1 MKKSVLILALTI
13 ISNGLFGQTQ
23 GIAYTA
29 VGKGAAT
36 TFVTDYH
43 SLGINSSAL
52 GWKNEFDKKIT
63 MGTSEFGFG
72 LYSDALTV
80 DKLRSLYGAIRT
92 NASGG
97 QNSPATR
104 QEQQQ
109 FAKDFAGSNI
119 LINANYNWFGASVQ
133 FEKFG
138 GLALSI
144 SENYQWDSRIG
155 QTASDLLFNGKY
167 ANAFDSLTIVYGND
181 TTSIANRSTISS
193 DTLSHVIAG
202 TFNTPVSISS
212 ITNGTRIKAQWTRA
226 YNFAY
231 GRKIFGSDS
240 TFALYGGI
248 GGRYIQA
255 IAMFDVESDGTTI
268 NMSSA
273 MSPTFNINYSPGA
286 ASSGSYAGTN
296 QSSFPPKSVGSGYG
310 IDLSLS
316 AKLFGKLTVAA
327 AVNNIGKVTYTRNV
341 YSVRD
346 TSISRLSI
354 EGLNTD
360 NITQAVNAFMQNGGI
375 LNLKGEEKTSV
386 SNPATFRFGA
396 SIKIL
401 KIVNVGFDV
410 VAPFDNNS
418 PGSIANPVYAFG
430 GEVKPLKWLA
440 LSAGYFGGGLYKN
453 NIPMGINFILGKG
466 TYEVGVSS
474 RDILSFFINDSNSV
488 SMALGFARFRF

>member
-1 MKKSVLILALTI
+1 MNKLILTLA
-13 ISNGLFGQTQ
+13 ISFVVNNSFSQTQ

-36 TFVTDYH
+36 TFVSDYH
-43 SLGINSSAL
+43 CLGINSSAL
-52 GWKNEFDKKIT
+52 GWKNEYGKKVT

-72 LYSDALTV
+72 IYSDALTV
-80 DKLRSLYGAIRT
+80 DKLRSLYGSIRT
-92 NASGG
+92 NVSGG
-97 QNSPATR
+97 TNSTATR

-138 GLALSI
+138 GIAFSV
-144 SENYQWDSRIG
+144 SENYQWDSRMG
-155 QTASDLLFNGKY
+155 QTTSDLLFNGKY
-167 ANAFDSLTIVYGND
+167 ANSFDSLTIVYGND
-181 TTSIANRSTISS
+181 TTSIANSGTIDS
-193 DTLSHVIAG
+193 DTLTHVIAG
-202 TFNTPVSISS
+202 TFNTPISISS
-212 ITNGTRIKAQWTRA
+212 ITSGTRIKAQWTRA

-255 IAMFDVESDGTTI
+255 IAMFDVESNGTTI
-268 NMSSA
+268 SMSSA
-273 MSPTFNINYSPGA
+273 MSPSFNINYSPGA
-286 ASSGSYAGTN
+286 SSSSSFAGTN
-296 QSSFPPKSVGSGYG
+296 QSGFPPKSVGSGYG
-310 IDLSLS
+310 LDFSLS

-327 AVNNIGKVTYTRNV
+327 AVNNIGKISYTRNV

-346 TSISRLSI
+346 TSISRISI
-354 EGLNTD
+354 EGLNTN
-360 NITQAVNAFMQNGGI
+360 NITQSVNAFMQNGGL
-375 LNLKGEEKTSV
+375 LNLQGEEKTSV
-386 SNPATFRFGA
+386 TNPATFRFGA
-396 SIKIL
+396 SVKLL
-401 KIVNVGFDV
+401 KIINVGFDV
-410 VAPFDNNS
+410 VAPFDKNS

-430 GEVKPLKWLA
+430 GEIKPVKWLA
-440 LSAGYFGGGLYKN
+440 LSAGYFGGGIYKN

-466 TYEVGVSS
+466 TYEVGISS
-474 RDILSFFINDSNSV
+474 RDILSFFMNDSNSV